1 MKIFVASWFFPPSTS
16 SEGLVTYK
24 LLRNSAHEYDVFSST
39 SQNWGYKAETALK
52 NERNITSY
60 TIATDSIDEWV
71 EACIEKF
78 EELYPERQYDCIMTR
93 SMPPE
98 AILVGKAVHEKHPE
112 VKWIASFADP
122 IANNP
127 YEIKAYIDDN
137 GALTPE
143 EKIKLKNALRSND
156 EDDLTEWEALDDAGI
171 RLMCKLR
178 RWENYARKNA
188 ALIIS
193 PTARQLKHML
203 GCDSWMPKFMAVP
216 HSFDPSFYP
225 EAEAEKHDKVTFL
238 FTGYSDTVRSL
249 VPFVQAVRMLKENGS
264 PAIDRMHFEI
274 VGNTPRSLRHMV
286 LNYYMEDLFT
296 FRSGV
301 DYYDTLRLMKQAD
314 WLLHVD
320 AYFIDLKP
328 GGSIFFAGKLADY
341 MGAGKPILALTGE
354 DSPADKIVQG
364 YGGLSCLP
372 WELDKLSAAIERI
385 VLGGGQVPIN
395 EAYRSAYSSVEV
407 AKQFDRRIED
417 LCSSEPPRHRTVWPE
432 LAPSQDE
439 KVLSVCVPSFNAEVF
454 LDRCIFTLIDH
465 DMAPWM
471 EVLVVN
477 DGSKDRT
484 PAIAAEYAQR
494 YPGIVRLIDKPNG
507 GHGSTINRAIEEAK
521 GAYFKNVDSDDWVD
535 SENLAKLIRRLRDE
549 IRVDAISSDYDQ
561 VDLRTGSEIPML
573 AGSSL
578 QYDRIYHF
586 DEIDPEECYFTI
598 HSLTIR
604 TQILKEMKMRLQEH
618 TFYVDCEYIL
628 FPVPF
633 IKTFMFLKD
642 HIYKYSVGN
651 PEQSIDADNMVRRY
665 DHHDRVVRRCIEYGS
680 TAQMTP
686 AQHAYYDIILKRLL
700 DTQYNLALLFD
711 KDTKRGCARAR
722 ELDDYLTA
730 NRPEFFACVAETN
743 DLVDKVRSA
752 HYDAD
757 RFCAAKEPQI
767 RNSVFARLQR
777 KTTRLAAKLREV

>member
-1 MKIFVASWFFPPSTS
+1 MKIFVATWFFPPATS

-39 SQNWGYKAETALK
+39 SENWGYKATTALK
-52 NERNITSY
+52 DEANIHSY
-60 TIATDSIDEWV
+60 TITTDSIDEWV
-71 EACIEKF
+71 DACIAKF
-78 EELYPERQYDCIMTR
+78 EELHAQRRYDCIMTR

-137 GALTPE
+137 PALDPE
-143 EKIKLKNALRSND
+143 QKIKLKNALRSND
-156 EDDLTEWEALDDAGI
+156 EDDLAEWEALGDAGI

-225 EAEAEKHDKVTFL
+225 EAGTEPHDKVTFL
-238 FTGYSDTVRSL
+238 FTGYSDAVRSL
-249 VPFVQAVRMLKENGS
+249 VPFIQAVRMLKENGS

-274 VGNTPRSLRHMV
+274 VGNTPHSLRHMV

-320 AYFIDLKP
+320 AYFVDLKP
-328 GGSIFFAGKLADY
+328 SGSIFFAGKIADY

-354 DSPADKIVQG
+354 GSPADKIVQA

-372 WELDKLSAAIERI
+372 WELEKLSAAIERI
-385 VLGGGQVPIN
+385 VLGGEQISIN
-395 EAYRSAYSSVEV
+395 EAYRTAYSAVEV
-407 AKQFDRRIED
+407 AKQFDRRVDD
-417 LCSSEPPRHRTVWPE
+417 LCGSEPPLRRTVWPE
-432 LAPSQDE
+432 LQPSQDE

-454 LDRCIFTLIDH
+454 LDRCIRTLIDH

-484 PAIAAEYAQR
+484 AAIAAEYAQR

-521 GAYFKNVDSDDWVD
+521 GVYFKNVDSDDWVD
-535 SENLAKLIRRLRDE
+535 SENLAGLIRRLRDE
-549 IRVDAISSDYDQ
+549 IRVDAISSDYDE
-561 VDLRTGSEIPML
+561 VDLSAGSETPML
-573 AGSSL
+573 AGSSIA
-578 QYDRIYHF
+578 YDRAYRF
-586 DEIDPEECYFTI
+586 GDVDPEDCYFTI

-604 TQILKEMKMRLQEH
+604 TEILKNMNMRLQEH
-618 TFYVDCEYIL
+618 TFFVDCEYIL

-633 IKTFMFLKD
+633 INSFMFLSD
-642 HIYKYSVGN
+642 RIYKYSRGN
-651 PEQSIDADNMVRRY
+651 PEQSVDTANMVRRY
-665 DHHDRVVRRCIEYGS
+665 DHHDRVIRRCIEYGS

-686 AQHAYYDIILKRLL
+686 EQHAYYDATLKRLL
-700 DTQYNLALLFD
+700 NTHYLLSLYYD
-711 KDTKRGCARAR
+711 KDLDRGCARAKDFDQFLGSIRPDLFDWAGR
-722 ELDDYLTA
+722 ELEVVTEA
-730 NRPEFFACVAETN
+730 RKTG
-743 DLVDKVRSA
+743 
-752 HYDAD
+752 YDAQA
-757 RFCAAKEPQI
+757 FKAKRDPEV
-767 RNSVFARLQR
+767 SMAFFARLGR
-777 KTTRLAAKLREV
+777 KLSRLFAKIREA